1 MWKDTKQQSMS
12 YITHI
17 TKAER
22 KTLIIFNNI
31 RLISPVM
38 SYIEYEYDSAKPIY
52 FHTHN
57 LIFTFIANATTII
70 DTLTK
75 GLPNN
80 DFFLSI
86 NL

>member
-1 MWKDTKQQSMS
+1 
-12 YITHI
+12 
-17 TKAER
+17 
-22 KTLIIFNNI
+22 
-31 RLISPVM
+31 M